1 MLSANIEYTV
11 FQICS
16 TPPKEYGPSQTQN
29 NREAFAPP
37 AICPLLTVQSTNC
50 FRLHLLGTEN
60 SFKTCQKGVVFVQET
75 PLPLLLT
82 PLAYSVSRRN
92 SIMSAGWQSNNS
104 QMRDRLSIEIYFFD
118 RRDCKTPSDNNFS
131 FLILFVLY
139 PASFKAANTSIL

>member
-1 MLSANIEYTV
+1 MLSASIESTV

-29 NREAFAPP
+29 NREASALPV
-37 AICPLLTVQSTNC
+37 ICPQRTVQLNNC

-60 SFKTCQKGVVFVQET
+60 SLKTCQNGVVFVQET

-82 PLAYSVSRRN
+82 PLAYSASRRN
-92 SIMSAGWQSNNS
+92 SIISAGWQSNNS

-118 RRDCKTPSDNNFS
+118 RRDCRTPSDNNFS

-139 PASFKAANTSIL
+139 PASFNAANTSIL